1 MKLIG
6 PNGEVRVEL
15 PSQVELYQIPDGAC
29 SLFIDGEVIHPYVV
43 REGLNVWVSWN
54 GYSAMFTLPEQDAAM
69 AKMELRAPMTGK
81 VVSISVNVG
90 EQVEAG
96 ETVAILEAM
105 KMEYR
110 LEAEVEGKVA
120 EIGAKPGELV
130 DLGQLLVRLE

>member
-6 PNGEVRVEL
+6 PNGEVKVEL
-15 PSQVELYQIPDGAC
+15 PSQVELYQVPDGAS
-29 SLFIDGEVIHPYVV
+29 SLLVDGEVIHPFVV
-43 REGLNVWVSWN
+43 RDGLNVWVAWN
-54 GYSAMFTLPEQDAAM
+54 GYSAMFTLPEQDEAL
-69 AKMELRAPMTGK
+69 AKLELRAPMTGK
-81 VVSISVNVG
+81 VVSISVAVG
-90 EQVEAG
+90 DSVEPG
-96 ETVAILEAM
+96 QTVATLEAM